1 MPVRKS
7 HLQIVRCV
15 RKTSHARGRARL
27 CSKQKRGIMATVHVV
42 EYPFMCVDF
51 RNQQR
56 HVSFGIRY
64 GTDSGRPE
72 M

>member
-1 MPVRKS
+1 
-7 HLQIVRCV
+7 
-15 RKTSHARGRARL
+15 
-27 CSKQKRGIMATVHVV
+27 MAKVHVV

-64 GTDSGRPE
+64 GADSGRPE